1 MKTTIKVD
9 ECFVRVFSV
18 YCMRF
23 ILCCVLS
30 LYVKS
35 AATAVFVDQR
45 DLFGSGQSWMQT
57 FNQFIFRRN
66 IFACLMRDE
75 LG

>member
-9 ECFVRVFSV
+9 ECLVRVFSV

-45 DLFGSGQSWMQT
+45 DFFGSGQSWMQT
-57 FNQFIFRRN
+57 LTSSHFEEIF
-66 IFACLMRDE
+66 L
-75 LG
+75 LV